1 MVRELQGIET
11 LGALKLVAPSPIY
24 ICGISASFPMR
35 VSVNW
40 LKELVEFDFSPEALA
55 DALTM
60 AGFEVEDIEDRQS
73 WADGVVVGRVL
84 AREPHPDAAKL
95 SVCTVDIGAAENSTI
110 VCGAANVGANMC
122 VPVATVGSYLPK
134 VDLKIKPRELRGVPS
149 AGMICSLSELGLA
162 KDSEG
167 IYIFNEA
174 DFERGDIAAG
184 QDVRPLLGLDDFVLD
199 VTSTANRADA
209 LSMVGIAREIAAI
222 TGNLLKLP
230 VSDAAAGQERRT
242 KAGAVTIA
250 LEDSKACPI
259 YIGSVLKDI
268 KIAPSPDWLQQRL
281 IAAGTKAINNVVDVT
296 NYVLLEWGQPLH
308 AFDLDRL
315 MDAGDSSS
323 VTVSVRY
330 AKETETLVT
339 LDDQERKLAEQA
351 LLITANDVSVALAG
365 VMGGL
370 HTEVIETTQSV
381 FLEAAYFDSAAIR
394 KSARSQ
400 GLRTEASAR
409 YERGVNPAE
418 LSLASDRA
426 LQLLQE
432 IAGAT
437 LTEQAEDRTDIG
449 NISHT
454 REVSLRL
461 SRLNQI
467 LGKVVEGD
475 NTKFL
480 DKATIEELLVKLGCE
495 AAASGDAWTVT
506 VPPYRYRDLERE
518 IDLIEEIARLYGY
531 DHFDNTL
538 PTQTSR
544 GYLTEDAALSRRL
557 RSAFRG
563 AGLTE
568 TIHYS
573 LTGTDLEKPQV
584 VLANPLFKEY
594 SALRIDLIDGLVD
607 AFKLNIDNGNGP
619 LNAFEI
625 GNVFNQ
631 PKDSPEGDPIEEIKV
646 GGIIGGDARRGRWV
660 TSNKET
666 AMSWYE
672 AKGILQC
679 VFDNLG
685 LDVDYRTSDS
695 DGRLHPGR
703 TAELFVRGRTRLGK
717 FGQLHPELRRDQDLP
732 DEVYVFELNW
742 SVLEMCLTGK
752 SGKAVKFAAYSTYP
766 ASDRDLAFFAPTT
779 VSVADITRAISKS
792 GGKLL
797 DSVTL
802 FDEYRGKGVPEGQRS
817 LAFRLVYRAGDR
829 TLTDKDIDPVHQK
842 VRAALEKSYKVSL
855 RS

>member
-1 MVRELQGIET
+1 
-11 LGALKLVAPSPIY
+11 
-24 ICGISASFPMR
+24 MR

-40 LKELVEFDFSPEALA
+40 LKELVEFDLSPEALA

-73 WADGVVVGRVL
+73 WADGVVVGRVV
-84 AREPHPDAAKL
+84 ARQSHPNAEKL
-95 SVCTVDIGAAENSTI
+95 SVCTVDIGAAETSTI
-110 VCGAANVGANMC
+110 VCGAANVGADMC
-122 VPVATVGSYLPK
+122 VPVATVGSYLPQ
-134 VDLKIKPRELRGVPS
+134 VNLKIKPRELRGVAS

-162 KDSEG
+162 KESEG
-167 IYIFNEA
+167 IYVFDEA
-174 DFERGDIAAG
+174 SFERGEITAG
-184 QDVRPLLGLDDFVLD
+184 QDVRPLLGLNDFVLD

-209 LSMVGIAREIAAI
+209 LSMVGIAREISAI
-222 TGNLLKLP
+222 TGNPLKLP
-230 VSDAAAGQERRT
+230 VSNQAASEQPQTQVGDI
-242 KAGAVTIA
+242 TIA
-250 LEDSKACPI
+250 LSDPKACPI
-259 YIGSVLKDI
+259 YIGSVLENI
-268 KIAPSPDWLQQRL
+268 KIVPSPAWLQQRL
-281 IAAGTKAINNVVDVT
+281 VAAGTRAINNVVDIT

-308 AFDLDRL
+308 AFDLERL
-315 MDAGDSSS
+315 MSAGQSSTL
-323 VTVSVRY
+323 TVSVRY
-330 AKETETLVT
+330 AKADETLVT
-339 LDDQERKLAEQA
+339 LDDKERQLADQT
-351 LLITANDVSVALAG
+351 LLITANDVPVALAG
-365 VMGGL
+365 VMGGAA
-370 HTEVIETTQSV
+370 TEVVDQTQKV

-432 IAGAT
+432 IASAT
-437 LTEQAEDRTDIG
+437 LVGQAEDRTEVG
-449 NISHT
+449 KISHT

-461 SRLNQI
+461 SRVNQI
-467 LGKVVEGD
+467 LGKVVDGGEPQ
-475 NTKFL
+475 FL
-480 DKATIEELLVKLGCE
+480 DEATIEMLLKKLGCQ
-495 AAASGDAWTVT
+495 AVASEDETWTVT

-544 GYLTEDAALSRRL
+544 GYLTESAALSRRL
-557 RSAFRG
+557 RASFRG

-573 LTGTDLEKPQV
+573 LTGTDLQKPQV

-607 AFKLNIDNGNGP
+607 AYKLNIDNGNGP
-619 LNAFEI
+619 LKAFEI
-625 GNVFNQ
+625 GNVFNK
-631 PKDSPEGDPIEEIKV
+631 PKDNPEGDPIETIKI
-646 GGIIGGDARRGRWV
+646 GGIVGGDARRGRWV
-660 TSNKET
+660 TSNKES
-666 AMSWYE
+666 AMTWYE

-685 LDVDYRTSDS
+685 IDVDYRASDS
-695 DGRLHPGR
+695 DSRLHPGR
-703 TAELFVRGRTRLGK
+703 TAELFVRGRTSLGK
-717 FGQLHPELRRDQDLP
+717 FGQLHPELQREIGLP

-742 SVLEMCLTGK
+742 AVLEMCLTGK

-766 ASDRDLAFFAPTT
+766 ASDRDLAFFAPVT
-779 VSVADITRAISKS
+779 VSVADLSRAMSRS

-797 DSVTL
+797 DNVML
-802 FDEYRGKGVPEGQRS
+802 FDEYRGENVPEGQRS

-842 VRAALEKSYKVSL
+842 IRAALEKTYKVSL